1 MTGQTYEQQKE
12 LTLKQY
18 NDFQCIVKAFPDV
31 LFRNINLDAL
41 RQKSEN
47 IKKNKFTLM
56 IVGEAKSGKSTFINA
71 FLKSDILP
79 TSVLQCTSAIIEIT
93 YSEIKQLT
101 YHTAGGSSSHIEGD
115 HEIQEFLKNNAALI
129 EEYRE
134 IPVASIDQVIIHRK
148 GTVPPSEIEESIKVL
163 SQENIYHLDEK
174 VYALKIRQYFNERA
188 QKWQD
193 IIVRIEISY
202 PFAPEMHDIK
212 IIDSPGVNALGQVG
226 QITEDYIDKA
236 NAVVFIKSLAGQA
249 LESKS
254 FENFLRTKNAA
265 RHKESLFLFLSS
277 ASNLQKDELEK
288 LVSEARRMYCQY
300 IKTDKIIPID
310 SKVQLYINRLSGKTE
325 KEIFEL
331 MKREHDTRSEFAP
344 VSSLWFWNQSSLENF
359 FDELE
364 TMSGFQE
371 INRIFELYAKKAQRI
386 ALFELLTELEKAYT
400 KLYGHVQ
407 QEIDMLKKKIILTPE
422 QLAVEI
428 KRIIDNLESLKKDL
442 NLTIHEIE
450 KKYVDKKIPQKK
462 SDISKSVMASLKET
476 DINVLEKKISDITR
490 PLKKFKETMA
500 LEVIAECNSALKAK
514 CQKED
519 FDDYMKDILV
529 PDFPVEEI
537 VQIKENVKE
546 DDDVYDNTT
555 SGVTF
560 TETHRTLNPQ
570 KYHEKVVQ
578 SIATRLDSMLDSAS
592 SEFSTFVISI
602 FAKYRTKLSGI
613 IDEEQALLEGK
624 EKEKT
629 DAKDLTKRLEE
640 YKEKR
645 KIVDTNQMGVIQV
658 RKEIENGL
666 NF

>member
-41 RQKSEN
+41 RQKAEN

-101 YHTAGGSSSHIEGD
+101 YHTAGGSSSHIEGN

-129 EEYRE
+129 KEYRA
-134 IPVASIDQVIIHRK
+134 IPVASIDRVIIHRK
-148 GTVPPSEIEESIKVL
+148 GRVPQSEIEESIKAL

-174 VYALKIRQYFNERA
+174 VYASKIRQYFNERA

-236 NAVVFIKSLAGQA
+236 NAVVFIKSLVGQA
-249 LESKS
+249 LESKP
-254 FENFLRTKNAA
+254 FENFLKTKNAA

-277 ASNLQKDELEK
+277 AGYPQKDELEK
-288 LVSEARRMYCQY
+288 LVSEARRMYGQY

-325 KEIFEL
+325 KEISEL
-331 MKREHDTRSEFAP
+331 MKREHDTGSEFTP
-344 VSSLWFWNQSSLENF
+344 VSSSWLWNQSSLEDF
-359 FDELE
+359 FAELE
-364 TMSGFQE
+364 SMSGFQE

-407 QEIDMLKKKIILTPE
+407 QEIDMLNKQIILTPE
-422 QLAVEI
+422 QLAMEI
-428 KRIIDNLESLKKDL
+428 KRIIDNLESLKNDL
-442 NLTIHEIE
+442 NVTIHEIE
-450 KKYVDKKIPQKK
+450 KKYIEHEIPQKK
-462 SDISKSVMASLKET
+462 SDIRKRVMASLQET
-476 DINVLEKKISDITR
+476 KTAELEKKS
-490 PLKKFKETMA
+490 
-500 LEVIAECNSALKAK
+500 
-514 CQKED
+514 Q
-519 FDDYMKDILV
+519 
-529 PDFPVEEI
+529 
-537 VQIKENVKE
+537 
-546 DDDVYDNTT
+546 
-555 SGVTF
+555 
-560 TETHRTLNPQ
+560 TLLG
-570 KYHEKVVQ
+570 H
-578 SIATRLDSMLDSAS
+578 
-592 SEFSTFVISI
+592 
-602 FAKYRTKLSGI
+602 
-613 IDEEQALLEGK
+613 
-624 EKEKT
+624 
-629 DAKDLTKRLEE
+629 
-640 YKEKR
+640 
-645 KIVDTNQMGVIQV
+645 
-658 RKEIENGL
+658 
-666 NF
+666 